1 MNSVA
6 QVESL
11 DTYYERQG
19 WDYAARALAGQADAW
34 LAREAYRTERNSF
47 GRAKIIATNTETP
60 VHQAFRR
67 GVQAQMR
74 GEPRP

>member
-1 MNSVA
+1 VTEKA
-6 QVESL
+6 QRESL

-19 WDYAARALAGQADAW
+19 WDYAARAAPGQAQAW
-34 LAREAYRTERNSF
+34 LDREPYRIERDSF
-47 GRAKIIATNTETP
+47 GRSKIVPTFTDTP

-67 GVQAQMR
+67 GVEAQMR